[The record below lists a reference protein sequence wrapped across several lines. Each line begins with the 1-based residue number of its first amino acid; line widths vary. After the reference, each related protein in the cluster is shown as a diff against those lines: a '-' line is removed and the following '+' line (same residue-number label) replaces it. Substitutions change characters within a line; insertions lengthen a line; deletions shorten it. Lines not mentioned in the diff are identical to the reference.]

1 MKENKLIEMSNKI
14 ESLTRVTQQI
24 INKITQLEMLLVHI
38 TEVVKRLDEF
48 EKISTQLKQESNLF
62 DEDIPTSD
70 ELLDWYTEH

>member
-24 INKITQLEMLLVHI
+24 INKISQLEMLLVHV

-48 EKISTQLKQESNLF
+48 ENISNQLKQES
-62 DEDIPTSD
+62 DDRKRDSKEAS
-70 ELLDWYTEH
+70 

>member
-48 EKISTQLKQESNLF
+48 EKISDQLKV
-62 DEDIPTSD
+62 T
-70 ELLDWYTEH
+70 

>member
-48 EKISTQLKQESNLF
+48 ENISAQLKQES
-62 DEDIPTSD
+62 DDRKRD
-70 ELLDWYTEH
+70 TEKAS

>member
-24 INKITQLEMLLVHI
+24 IHKITQLEMLLVHI

-48 EKISTQLKQESNLF
+48 EKISTQLKQES
-62 DEDIPTSD
+62 DDRKADTQEASQ
-70 ELLDWYTEH
+70 

>member
-48 EKISTQLKQESNLF
+48 EKISAQLKQES
-62 DEDIPTSD
+62 DDRKRD
-70 ELLDWYTEH
+70 TEKAS

>member
-24 INKITQLEMLLVHI
+24 INKISQLEMLLVHV

-48 EKISTQLKQESNLF
+48 EKISNQLKQES
-62 DEDIPTSD
+62 DDRKRDSKEAS
-70 ELLDWYTEH
+70 

>member
-48 EKISTQLKQESNLF
+48 EKISTQLKQES
-62 DEDIPTSD
+62 DDRKGDTQEASQ
-70 ELLDWYTEH
+70 

>member
-24 INKITQLEMLLVHI
+24 INKISQLEMLLVHV

-48 EKISTQLKQESNLF
+48 EKISNQLKQES
-62 DEDIPTSD
+62 DDRKRDSKEASQ
-70 ELLDWYTEH
+70 

>member
-48 EKISTQLKQESNLF
+48 EKISGQIKKESDDRKRDTQEASQ
-62 DEDIPTSD
+62 
-70 ELLDWYTEH
+70 

>member
-24 INKITQLEMLLVHI
+24 IHKITQLEMLLVHI

-48 EKISTQLKQESNLF
+48 EKISTQLKQES
-62 DEDIPTSD
+62 DDRKGDTQEASQ
-70 ELLDWYTEH
+70 